1 MADRSVIKQNA
12 EYIDEFQVV
21 VSSANAGGQ
30 KRDNQIAIIDNYS
43 AYGRSRVALRSFK
56 TFEEAKNFYEYAK
69 SYVVRY
75 AFLMTDE
82 ALTSLGLLVPDIEDY
97 SLNNGIID
105 FNRNIDEQLY
115 SKIQQNDSDIAYIK
129 NVVDNHR

>member
-1 MADRSVIKQNA
+1 M
-12 EYIDEFQVV
+12 
-21 VSSANAGGQ
+21 
-30 KRDNQIAIIDNYS
+30 
-43 AYGRSRVALRSFK
+43 ALRSFK

-97 SLNNGIID
+97 SLSNGIID

-115 SKIQQNDSDIAYIK
+115 SKIQLNDSDIAYIK

>member
-1 MADRSVIKQNA
+1 MADRGVIKQNV

-56 TFEEAKNFYEYAK
+56 TLDEAKNFYEYAK
-69 SYVVRY
+69 SYVIRY

-97 SLNNGIID
+97 SFDNGIID

-115 SKIQQNDSDIAYIK
+115 SKIQLNDSDIAYIK
-129 NVVDNHR
+129 DVVDNHR